1 MPSPT
6 RYLLIN
12 PNSSAHIT
20 QRLVASARTALASD
34 ETLQAV
40 TASGEPEVVRDAATL
55 GQAEHNAVA
64 LFDAH
69 ADACDAVLLG
79 ISLDGA
85 APMLRLRRPALPVV
99 GMTEAA
105 LMSACLRAERV
116 AVLTLGPALVPLYA
130 ARVAQIGLSSRVV
143 GIEAPD
149 APQAFLPA
157 TRGVHPGTLAVL
169 CTAGKRLKTQGAQTL
184 VLAGA
189 VLCGGYAAELSA
201 RCGCSVFDGMVCAVN
216 QARGLLSCRR

>member
-1 MPSPT
+1 MPAQT
-6 RYLLIN
+6 HFLLIN

-20 QRLVASARTALASD
+20 QRLVASARTALASGD
-34 ETLQAV
+34 TLQAV
-40 TASGEPEVVRDAATL
+40 TALGEPAVVRDAATL
-55 GQAEHNAVA
+55 QQAEHNAVA

-69 ADACDAVLLG
+69 AGACAAVLLG

-85 APMLRLRRPALPVV
+85 APLLRLRRPALPVV

-105 LMSACLRAERV
+105 LMSACLRAQRV
-116 AVLTLGPALVPLYA
+116 GLLTLGPALVPLYA

-143 GIEAPD
+143 GIEAPE

-157 TRGVHPGTLAVL
+157 TTGVHPDTLAVL
-169 CTAGKRLKTQGAQTL
+169 CVAGMRLQAQGAQAL

-189 VLCGGYAAELSA
+189 VLCGGYAAELSV
-201 RCGCSVFDGMVCAVN
+201 RCGCPVFDGMVCAVH
-216 QARGLLSCRR
+216 QARGLLGCTR

>member
-20 QRLVASARTALASD
+20 QRLVASARTVLASGD
-34 ETLQAV
+34 TLQAV
-40 TASGEPEVVRDAATL
+40 TATGEPAVVRDAGTL
-55 GQAEHNAVA
+55 QQAEHNAVA
-64 LFDAH
+64 LFEAH

-85 APMLRLRRPALPVV
+85 APLLRLRRPTLPVV

-105 LMSACLRAERV
+105 LMSACLRAQRV
-116 AVLTLGPALVPLYA
+116 GLLTLGPALVPLYA

-157 TRGVHPGTLAVL
+157 TTGVHPDALAVL
-169 CTAGKRLKTQGAQTL
+169 RAAGKRLQAQGAQTL

-189 VLCGGYAAELSA
+189 VLCGGYAAELGAS
-201 RCGCSVFDGMVCAVN
+201 CGCPVFDGMVCAVD
-216 QARGLLSCRR
+216 QARALLGCRR

>member
-6 RYLLIN
+6 NYLLIN

-20 QRLVASARTALASD
+20 QRLVASARTALASGD
-34 ETLQAV
+34 TLQAV
-40 TASGEPEVVRDAATL
+40 TASGEPAVVRDAATL
-55 GQAEHNAVA
+55 QQAEHNAVA

-85 APMLRLRRPALPVV
+85 APLLRLRRPALPVV

-116 AVLTLGPALVPLYA
+116 ALLTLGPALVPLYA

-157 TRGVHPGTLAVL
+157 TTGVHPDTLAAL
-169 CTAGKRLKTQGAQTL
+169 YAAGKRLKAQGAQTL

-189 VLCGGYAAELSA
+189 VLCGGYAAELSE
-201 RCGCSVFDGMVCAVN
+201 RCGCPVFDGMVCAVE
-216 QARGLLSCRR
+216 QARGLLSCKR

>member
-1 MPSPT
+1 M
-6 RYLLIN
+6 
-12 PNSSAHIT
+12 
-20 QRLVASARTALASD
+20 
-34 ETLQAV
+34 
-40 TASGEPEVVRDAATL
+40 VRDAATL
-55 GQAEHNAVA
+55 QQAEHNAIA

-85 APMLRLRRPALPVV
+85 APLLRLRRPALPVV

-105 LMSACLRAERV
+105 LMSACLRAQRV
-116 AVLTLGPALVPLYA
+116 GLLTLGPGLVPMYA

-143 GIEAPD
+143 GIEAPE

-157 TRGVHPGTLAVL
+157 TMGVHPDTLALL
-169 CTAGKRLKTQGAQTL
+169 CVAGTCLQAQGAQTL

-201 RCGCSVFDGMVCAVN
+201 RCACPVFDGMVCAVE
-216 QARGLLSCRR
+216 QARGLLSCKR